1 MFKKLSLVAMLVMC
15 IVCSQNGVAAECVDS
30 NGQDIFSQPEV
41 FFGIIEKS
49 ESCYEA
55 VEMAEACAY
64 GSSLDVS
71 TAGVAYDICE
81 KELQVQ
87 KPTKELINLLKT
99 MQTSCSDKY
108 YKEEGTMYR
117 SMNAF
122 CQLSALEW
130 VLNIATP
137 N

>member
-1 MFKKLSLVAMLVMC
+1 MFKKISLMAILVMC
-15 IVCSQNGVAAECVDS
+15 VVSSQNGLAAECVDS
-30 NGQDIFSQPEV
+30 NGQDVFLHPEV

-49 ESCYEA
+49 DSCYEA
-55 VEMAEACAY
+55 VQMAEACAY

-81 KELQVQ
+81 KELQAQ
-87 KPTKELINLLKT
+87 KPNKELTKLLKT

-117 SMNAF
+117 SMHAF

-130 VLNIATP
+130 VLNLATP

>member
-1 MFKKLSLVAMLVMC
+1 MFKNLALAALLVSSFVF
-15 IVCSQNGVAAECVDS
+15 SQNSFAEGCVDS
-30 NGQDIFSQPEV
+30 SGQDIFNQPEV

-55 VEMAEACAY
+55 VQMAEACAY

-71 TAGVAYDICE
+71 TAGVAYGICE
-81 KELQVQ
+81 KELQAQ
-87 KPTKELINLLKT
+87 KPGKELTKLLST
-99 MQTSCSDKY
+99 MQTSCSEKYDK
-108 YKEEGTMYR
+108 EQGTMYR

>member
-1 MFKKLSLVAMLVMC
+1 MFKKISLVAVLVMC
-15 IVCSQNGVAAECVDS
+15 LVSSQNGLAAECVDS
-30 NGQDIFSQPEV
+30 NGQDIFTQPEV

-49 ESCYEA
+49 ESCYQA

-64 GSSLDVS
+64 GSSLDVA
-71 TAGVAYDICE
+71 TAGAAYGICE
-81 KELQVQ
+81 KELNAQN
-87 KPTKELINLLKT
+87 PAKELTVLLTT
-99 MQTSCSDKY
+99 MQTTCSEKY
-108 YKEEGTMYR
+108 DKEEGTMYR